1 MQSLSKQ
8 DRKRAQDRAAQR
20 ASRTR
25 TKDRLARLEL
35 QIAQLQGGADQA
47 LLEEVNRLRHERSQL
62 RTLTDQLLNIAGA
75 VHATLTPMDDGLGL
89 SSRQP
94 VQNPRKNLLSDIVQD
109 YEALKTTNTTPL
121 TDPHPILVGI
131 LNGWNTPVADQ
142 EKPVQRLM
150 ANLHRSLMLERPLVR
165 PIDQLA
171 ILYLAQ
177 MSLLF
182 LLAQHE
188 ACRAYLSHIPGW
200 LYPIP
205 AQTSMPH
212 NVTID
217 MIPWPQ
223 LRMHLLSQPDVVNYD
238 TQPCNDFATATLRNL
253 FFVPEIN
260 FEDAY
265 IVDSDHRLALSPR
278 FSQLFS
284 PAAPMSPFA
293 VSPAFVAQYPALR
306 DLVPEW
312 HAHDHVYQ
320 PHRSRPEGSQ
330 NLVALPSQSRLSGS
344 SAGDDQLRR
353 DRANSGLLEGE
364 PFANATR
371 NVSTGANP
379 EMAAAQAGS
388 LPFLPSMSVPP
399 ASPRHSMS
407 GLEPIGNWDEAFSFL
422 AETDSMPAWLLD
434 PAGEK
439 LDSL

>member
-62 RTLTDQLLNIAGA
+62 RTLADQLLNIAGA
-75 VHATLTPMDDGLGL
+75 VDATLVPMDDGLGV
-89 SSRQP
+89 SSRQS
-94 VQNPRKNLLSDIVQD
+94 VHPRTNLLSNIVQD
-109 YEALKTTNTTPL
+109 YEALKSTQPTPL

-177 MSLLF
+177 MSLLV

-188 ACRAYLSHIPGW
+188 ACRAYLSQIPGW

-205 AQTSMPH
+205 AQTSIAH

-238 TQPCNDFATATLRNL
+238 TQPCNDFAMAILRNL
-253 FFVPEIN
+253 FFVPKIN

-265 IVDSDHRLALSPR
+265 IVDSGHRLTLSPR

-284 PAAPMSPFA
+284 PGAPMPPFS
-293 VSPAFVAQYPALR
+293 VSPSFADQYPALR
-306 DLVPEW
+306 ELVPEW

-320 PHRSRPEGSQ
+320 LHRSRPEGSQ
-330 NLVALPSQSRLSGS
+330 NLIALPSQSHLSGS
-344 SAGDDQLRR
+344 SAGDDQQRL
-353 DRANSGLLEGE
+353 DRASSGLLEGE
-364 PFANATR
+364 PFVNATQ
-371 NVSTGANP
+371 NVSTGAHS
-379 EMAAAQAGS
+379 EMAASQVGGLS
-388 LPFLPSMSVPP
+388 LISSMSVPA
-399 ASPRHSMS
+399 ASPRHSMR
-407 GLEPIGNWDEAFSFL
+407 GLEPIGNWDEAFSSL
-422 AETDSMPAWLLD
+422 AETDSIPAWLLD
-434 PAGEK
+434 PAGEG
-439 LDSL
+439 LDNL